1 MLTFENMNDIIQLK
15 IHLDKSE
22 PAIWR
27 TIQIERNT
35 TFFELH
41 HTIQIVF
48 GWKNYH
54 LYEFFIDGHILGA
67 PEDYMANVPSTEEGV
82 IDARDITLD
91 LIIEPGEMFSYTY
104 DFGDSWKHIITV
116 EKFLPKEQE
125 IKYPI
130 CIDGE
135 LACPPEDSGGIHGYY
150 DLLEVLKDKKNPEY
164 KDSKMWVGKNFKPEH
179 FDKEK
184 VNAKL
189 SRLYKYIM
197 DWLNQ

>member
-1 MLTFENMNDIIQLK
+1 MNDIIQLK
-15 IHLDKSE
+15 VTLEKTE

-27 TIQIERNT
+27 RVQVERSS

-54 LYEFFIDGHILGA
+54 LYEFLIDGHILGA
-67 PEDYMANVPSTEEGV
+67 PEDYVANISSTEEGV

-91 LIIEPGEMFSYTY
+91 LIIEPGEKFSYVY
-104 DFGDSWKHIITV
+104 DFGDSWKHNIEV
-116 EKFLPKEQE
+116 EKFLPNEQE
-125 IKYPI
+125 KKYPI

-135 LACPPEDSGGIHGYY
+135 LRCPPEDCGGIRGYY
-150 DLLEVLKDKKNPEY
+150 DMLEILKDKKNPEY
-164 KDSKMWVGKNFKPEH
+164 KDTKIWVGRNFKPEH

-184 VNAKL
+184 VNKKL
-189 SRLYKYIM
+189 LRLYKYIM
-197 DWLNQ
+197 DWLNN